1 MDTSRY
7 KEFIEKELDDE
18 EYLGAILIKLQ
29 NMGMEYEEARI
40 LVRDMALQHS
50 RDISLQAVRS
60 MSIGVV
66 GFVLL
71 ITVGYVSAIEQ
82 VYYYSFGSL
91 AVGSFQYFK
100 SRKRLN
106 YLRTV
111 K

>member
-1 MDTSRY
+1 METSQY
-7 KEFIEKELDDE
+7 KTFVEQELENE